1 MSAQSSEGFN
11 LQLLD
16 TMLHYL
22 IRRIMQ
28 MIPLLFFISAL
39 IYLLLYLMPGDPL
52 YSMLEDVP
60 NLRPEDYKRLRRLYG
75 LDDPVYI
82 QYWKWLWQM
91 LHLNPGYSREYGQP
105 VFDVILPALKNT
117 LVLTITAVVI
127 GKSLAVLLGIFSAIR
142 QYSIWDY
149 VLTVLTFIGYCIP
162 GFWLA
167 LMMIIVFAVKLGWL
181 PTSGMVSPDII
192 PGSWAATLDW
202 IKHLILPVAVLSI
215 SEIIQVQ
222 RYMRSSLLEVLRQ
235 DYLTTARAKGLN
247 ERIVI
252 GRHALKNA
260 LIPVVTIIAITMPRV
275 IGGSTVVETVFG
287 YPGMGRLLYV
297 SIMGND
303 FVVAMTVV
311 MIIAFTVV
319 FFNLLADI
327 LYGWLDPRIRYQE

>member
-1 MSAQSSEGFN
+1 
-11 LQLLD
+11 
-16 TMLHYL
+16 MLHYVSKRL
-22 IRRIMQ
+22 LEMV
-28 MIPLLFFISAL
+28 PLLLFISGL

-60 NLRPEDYKRLRRLYG
+60 HLRPEDYERLRKLYG
-75 LDDPVYI
+75 LDDPVYV
-82 QYWKWLWQM
+82 QYWKWLWQVIQ
-91 LHLNPGYSREYGQP
+91 LNPGYSREYGQP
-105 VFDVILPALKNT
+105 AMDVILPALKNT
-117 LVLTITAVVI
+117 LILTVAAVII
-127 GKSLAVLLGIFSAIR
+127 GKSIAIALGIFSAIR
-142 QYSIWDY
+142 QYSLWDY

-167 LMMIIVFAVKLGWL
+167 LMMIILFAVKLGWF
-181 PTSGMVSPDII
+181 PTSGMISPDVV
-192 PGSWAATLDW
+192 PGTWTATLDW
-202 IKHLILPVAVLSI
+202 IKHLILPIAVLAI

-235 DYLTTARAKGLN
+235 DYLTTARAKGLS
-247 ERIVI
+247 ERDVV

-287 YPGMGRLLYV
+287 YPGIGRLLYV

-311 MIIAFTVV
+311 MLIALTVV
-319 FFNLLADI
+319 AFNLLADI
-327 LYGWLDPRIRYQE
+327 LYGWLDPRIRYQD